1 MASDANAARCGAGPR
16 EPGTIGETPPRR
28 EEGATVWCMGKWTD
42 GVGSLVVPGEPAEV
56 PLEVAASYRA
66 RRRGLLGRDGV
77 AGALLIVRTNSV
89 HTFGMRFAIDVAYLD
104 RSFRVLSVVTM
115 RPGRLGMVRPRG
127 RHVLEAEA
135 GAMAGWG
142 VRAGVRVRVETGH
155 PLGLTEGPTPGG

>member
-1 MASDANAARCGAGPR
+1 
-16 EPGTIGETPPRR
+16 
-28 EEGATVWCMGKWTD
+28 MGKWVDGTGTVALPD
-42 GVGSLVVPGEPAEV
+42 GVVV

-66 RRRGLLGRDGV
+66 RRRGLLGRDGI
-77 AGALLIVRTNSV
+77 AGAMLITPTNSV

-104 RSFRVLSVVTM
+104 RELRVLSVVTM

-142 VRAGVRVRVETGH
+142 LRRGVRVDVRPDVTA
-155 PLGLTEGPTPGG
+155 GPSRAG

>member
-1 MASDANAARCGAGPR
+1 
-16 EPGTIGETPPRR
+16 
-28 EEGATVWCMGKWTD
+28 MGKWAD
-42 GVGSLVVPGEPAEV
+42 GAGTLTVPGGAAV

-135 GAMAGWG
+135 GALAGWG
-142 VRAGVRVRVETGH
+142 VRAGVRVRVD
-155 PLGLTEGPTPGG
+155 LTEGPGRGGPTEAPSPGA

>member
-1 MASDANAARCGAGPR
+1 
-16 EPGTIGETPPRR
+16 
-28 EEGATVWCMGKWTD
+28 MGKWTD
-42 GVGSLVVPGEPAEV
+42 GTGTLTVAAREV

-66 RRRGLLGRDGV
+66 RRRGLLGRDGI
-77 AGALLIVRTNSV
+77 AGAMLITPTNSV

-104 RSFRVLSVVTM
+104 RELRVLSVVTM

-142 VRAGVRVRVETGH
+142 LRPGASVQVQVTAGPSRAG
-155 PLGLTEGPTPGG
+155 

>member
-1 MASDANAARCGAGPR
+1 
-16 EPGTIGETPPRR
+16 
-28 EEGATVWCMGKWTD
+28 MGKWAD
-42 GVGSLVVPGEPAEV
+42 GTGTLALPDGAAV

-66 RRRGLLGRDGV
+66 RRRGLLGRDGIT
-77 AGALLIVRTNSV
+77 GALLITPTNSV

-104 RSFRVLSVVTM
+104 RSLGVLSVVTM

-142 VRAGVRVRVETGH
+142 LRPGVRVSVQV
-155 PLGLTEGPTPGG
+155 TEGPSRAG

>member
-1 MASDANAARCGAGPR
+1 
-16 EPGTIGETPPRR
+16 
-28 EEGATVWCMGKWTD
+28 MGKWTD
-42 GVGSLVVPGEPAEV
+42 GAGSLVVPGEPAEVPLEV

-77 AGALLIVRTNSV
+77 AGVLLIVRTNSV

-155 PLGLTEGPTPGG
+155 SPGLTEDPAPGG